1 MKKPILLALA
11 LLSGADVDAAICT
24 FDDAR
29 GRLAALLDDAG
40 LPGGGFLVGTQQ
52 GVLAEHYFGDY
63 DADTVVPV
71 ASASK
76 LLAAVRVL
84 QVVERGEATFEAP
97 VSTWLPQFTG
107 EKGTMNLRAM
117 FSHTAGY
124 GGDSAAGVIN
134 DDSITLAQ
142 AVNLIAC
149 CRPLNPGYT
158 VGGQFAYGGVSM
170 HVAGRVAEV
179 VGGGDWEQLWKS
191 EIGAPLGIATIDW
204 QGLGATLN
212 YRIAGGAQASL
223 GDYGRLLH
231 MLANGGR
238 GNNRRILQA
247 STVAQLF
254 IDNVGDLPI
263 ASAPDNA
270 VPPIRYGIGA
280 WLESEPGHAEPTFL
294 HSLGAFGFF
303 PWIDRLR
310 GFYGAFMIRGAP
322 GINDSAL
329 PVYRQMLAAIDAET
343 AAGTCTPIVF
353 EDEVFVGE
361 FDDY

>member
-1 MKKPILLALA
+1 MKKPILIALTLLA
-11 LLSGADVDAAICT
+11 GVTEVHAAACT
-24 FDDAR
+24 FDAAR
-29 GRLAALLDDAG
+29 STFATFIADAG
-40 LPGGGFLVGTQQ
+40 LAGGGFLVGTPQ
-52 GVLAEHYFGDY
+52 GVLAEHYFGAY
-63 DADTVVPV
+63 DVDTVVPV

-76 LLAAVRVL
+76 LLAGVRVL
-84 QVVERGEATFEAP
+84 QVVERGEAMLEAP
-97 VSTWLPQFTG
+97 VSTWLPQFSG
-107 EKGTMNLRAM
+107 EKGTMTLREM

-134 DDSITLAQ
+134 DDGITLAQ

-179 VGGGDWEQLWKS
+179 VGSGDWEQRWKS

-212 YRIAGGAQASL
+212 YRIAGGAQANL
-223 GDYGRLLH
+223 ADYGRLLH

-238 GNNRRILQA
+238 GNNRRILRA
-247 STVAQLF
+247 STVAHLF
-254 IDNVGDLPI
+254 VDNVGDLPI

-270 VPPIRYGIGA
+270 APPIRYGIGA
-280 WLESEPGHAEPTFL
+280 WLENEPGHDEATFL

-303 PWIDRLR
+303 PWVDRLR
-310 GFYGAFMIRGAP
+310 GLYGIFMIRGAA

-343 AAGTCTPIVF
+343 VAGACTPIEF
-353 EDEVFVGE
+353 EDEVFVGG
-361 FDDY
+361 FDE